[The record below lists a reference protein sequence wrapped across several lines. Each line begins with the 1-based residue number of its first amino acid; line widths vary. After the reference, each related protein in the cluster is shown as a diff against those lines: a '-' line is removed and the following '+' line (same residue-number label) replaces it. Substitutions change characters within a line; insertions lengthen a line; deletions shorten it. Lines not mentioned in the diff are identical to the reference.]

1 MPIEIERKF
10 LIDESI
16 VADLKEGEVIKQ
28 GYFPTTNN
36 TAIRVRIKGGKGYIT
51 IKGSRSGITRTEYE
65 YEIPYNEAEEIID
78 TLCNNMVIDKTRYKI
93 EHFDHTWEIDVFEGG
108 NKGLIVAEV
117 EMSDE
122 NEKVVLP
129 SWIKDEV
136 TNDIRYSNSNL
147 VKYPYNC
154 WEKK

>member
-1 MPIEIERKF
+1 MPKEIERKF

-16 VADLKEGEVIKQ
+16 VSELNDGETIKQ
-28 GYFPTTNN
+28 GYFPTSNN
-36 TAIRVRIKGGKGYIT
+36 IAIRARLKGTKGYIT
-51 IKGSRSGITRTEYE
+51 IKGPQSGASRAEYE
-65 YEIPYNEAEEIID
+65 YEIPHHEAEEIINI
-78 TLCNNMVIDKTRYKI
+78 LCGNLVIEKTRFKI
-93 EHFDHTWEIDVFEGG
+93 QYENHMWEIDVFEGF

-129 SWIKDEV
+129 PWIKGEV
-136 TNDIRYSNSNL
+136 TNDLRYSNSNL